1 MKNLRKLLKTL
12 TFDHPYSPAN
22 QPTGHIQST
31 LPFRKLENRKKAE
44 IYNSFSGKIGYQES
58 FGTGNAFEETSGKF
72 HPIVYQQSGD
82 CSFDYRWA
90 VAIAGPGKLA
100 AYNNWFPY
108 YTLAECEAACR
119 AKPRCK
125 SATYEQ
131 EDITDPQKYF
141 LLSTNYIQVYG
152 RCHFNDHIPSVSP
165 SSDDKT
171 QYTIRMED
179 KGETFVT
186 VRGPP
191 TVTN

>member
-1 MKNLRKLLKTL
+1 M
-12 TFDHPYSPAN
+12 TF
-22 QPTGHIQST
+22 Q
-31 LPFRKLENRKKAE
+31 K
-44 IYNSFSGKIGYQES
+44 
-58 FGTGNAFEETSGKF
+58 
-72 HPIVYQQSGD
+72 SGD
-82 CSFDYRWA
+82 HSFDYRWA
-90 VAIAGPGKLA
+90 QQIAGANKMA

-131 EDITDPQKYF
+131 EDITDPQLYYW
-141 LLSTNYIQVYG
+141 LLRPAAYIQVYG

-171 QYTIRMED
+171 SYTIRMED
-179 KGETFVT
+179 KGEIFVT
-186 VRGPP
+186 VRGPT